1 MIQIWTIAGI
11 RNYQEKQEELD
22 IFVGEEESQSIW
34 NIEKGFNLIKM
45 VNFFPFFLATL
56 MAHRS
61 SQAKDQTRATVVTMP
76 NP

>member
-34 NIEKGFNLIKM
+34 NIEKRI
-45 VNFFPFFLATL
+45 
-56 MAHRS
+56 
-61 SQAKDQTRATVVTMP
+61 
-76 NP
+76 

>member
-22 IFVGEEESQSIW
+22 IFVGDEESQSIW

-45 VNFFPFFLATL
+45 VNFFPFFWPPSWHTEVPRPRIKLEP
-56 MAHRS
+56 
-61 SQAKDQTRATVVTMP
+61 Q
-76 NP
+76 